1 MPSVLSQVVSPK
13 EDDTGFTWKLFWA
26 FSRKGAP
33 APSLESEPAY
43 WGDVALALPPGAAA
57 WKAGE
62 ESGKASGG
70 VALQTAPAIEK
81 LLLPAAKKSAKDILQ
96 GWRGKAMEGIE
107 VPRFALPD
115 KYTVTDPPIPLRG
128 ELSLYFCMSRF
139 LTRAF
144 RNSWST
150 KLEINL
156 RRRTEWTCEDLRA
169 SLLSHLR
176 KSSHPGFLGGGESAA
191 GVESRRERCNASR

>member
-13 EDDTGFTWKLFWA
+13 EGDTGFTWKLFWA
-26 FSRKGAP
+26 FSRKGVP
-33 APSLESEPAY
+33 RPSMESEPAY

-81 LLLPAAKKSAKDILQ
+81 LLLPAAKEGTKDILQ
-96 GWRGKAMEGIE
+96 CWRGKAMEGIE
-107 VPRFALPD
+107 VARFALPD

-128 ELSLYFCMSRF
+128 EFSFYFCVGRF

-144 RNSWST
+144 RNHESF

-156 RRRTEWTCEDLRA
+156 RQRTEETCEDLRD

-176 KSSHPGFLGGGESAA
+176 KSSRPGFLGGGESAA
-191 GVESRRERCNASR
+191 RVESRRERCNASR